1 MSGGLDHALNTRNPK
16 LKTRNPKPKAVTLK
30 EEVEAT
36 LTKANGSV
44 PDPRSGHRMAAAGDY
59 AAAMLQD
66 VLSVSGVKMST
77 YVLLKSQ
84 FLRSL
89 RFLNIFTR

>member
-1 MSGGLDHALNTRNPK
+1 MSGGLDRALNLTLKTRNPK
-16 LKTRNPKPKAVTLK
+16 LKTRNPKPKTATLK

-59 AAAMLQD
+59 AAAMLQEA
-66 VLSVSGVKMST
+66 LSVSGVKMST
-77 YVLLKSQ
+77 YVL
-84 FLRSL
+84 
-89 RFLNIFTR
+89 